1 MLSTTVLRTGQ
12 KMLMKLN
19 KPGQLVLVAAASL
32 AVAGLLSACDQ
43 VNGTLTADFVYVSSA
58 KGAGPNNYGEIDVF
72 EVNSQSGRMR
82 QIPASPFP
90 SGGRNP
96 VAEAAA
102 PDQKNLY
109 VINQDDNTIVQFVIG
124 NDGKLYPQV
133 TTNTPGIFPLAVG
146 TAGSNL
152 IVADTYQ
159 PLPTCS
165 PAAPCSGSIAMYPIG
180 SGDTLGTPATNSSLG
195 TNYWPLIVPASPQD
209 VILPTAVAG
218 DPTGANVYVAAYDTT
233 ANKGYIFGFA
243 VASGTLS
250 PLNGGVPIAAGTHP
264 SAIASDAQG
273 GYMYVTDSANNSVL
287 AYSAGAGGLAPV
299 GGSPFATGTGPTSVV
314 VDHAGKFAYVANGQ
328 DSTVTAYSISNGA
341 LTRIG
346 TYATDTQPVAIG
358 IDPALD
364 QYLYTANFLGNT
376 VTGFQVSASDGTL
389 LNSQFSPFSAN
400 VNPTA
405 VAAVSHAAVAQ

>member
-1 MLSTTVLRTGQ
+1 
-12 KMLMKLN
+12 MLMKFN

-32 AVAGLLSACDQ
+32 AVAGLLSACEQ
-43 VNGTLTADFVYVSSA
+43 INGTLTADFVYVSSA
-58 KGAGPNNYGEIDVF
+58 KGAGPDNYGNIDVF

-96 VAEAAA
+96 VAEATA
-102 PDQKNLY
+102 PDQLNLY
-109 VINQDDNTIVQFVIG
+109 VVNQDDNTIVQFAIG

-165 PAAPCSGSIAMYPIG
+165 PASPCSGSIAMYPIG
-180 SGDTLGTPATNSSLG
+180 SKDVLGAPASNPALG
-195 TNYWPLIVPASPQD
+195 ANYWPLIVPASPKD

-218 DPTGANVYVAAYDTT
+218 DPTGANVYVTAYDTT
-233 ANKGYIFGFA
+233 ANTGYIFGFA
-243 VASGTLS
+243 VANGALT
-250 PLNGGVPIAAGTHP
+250 PLNGGVPMPAGIHP
-264 SAIASDAQG
+264 SSIASDAQG
-273 GYMYVTDSANNSVL
+273 GYVYVTDAMSDTVL
-287 AYSAGAGGLAPV
+287 AFTASAGGLTPLS
-299 GGSPFATGTGPTSVV
+299 GSPFATGGSPTSIA
-314 VDHAGKFAYVANGQ
+314 VDHTGKFAYVASGQ
-328 DSTVTAYSISNGA
+328 DSTVTAYSVSNGA
-341 LTRIG
+341 LARIA
-346 TYATDTQPVAIG
+346 TYATGTQPVAIG
-358 IDPALD
+358 IDPALN

-376 VTGFQVSASDGTL
+376 VTGFQMSATDGTL
-389 LNSQFSPFSAN
+389 LNSQFSPFRSN

-405 VAAVSHAAVAQ
+405 VAAVSHAVVSK